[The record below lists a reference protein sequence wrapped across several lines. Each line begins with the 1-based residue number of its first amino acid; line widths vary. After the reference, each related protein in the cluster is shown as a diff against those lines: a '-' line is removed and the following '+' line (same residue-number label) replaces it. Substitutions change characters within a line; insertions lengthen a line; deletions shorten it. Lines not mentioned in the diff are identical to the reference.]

1 MKALCTILMCAF
13 IFAFNTPAQRT
24 TRRQLKTSA
33 TAITEKR
40 QAAYDTVATA
50 TDSAM
55 FAFSGYEKTLRSSTE
70 SFFVTNRSDSV
81 VSHLSVMITYL
92 DMKGRTLDSRTVESD
107 IDLQPQTTRRIDI
120 RSWDRQK
127 VFYYHLS
134 PVPRTATA
142 TPYRVDIRLI
152 AAMRRK

>member
-1 MKALCTILMCAF
+1 MKALATIILCAF
-13 IFAFNTPAQRT
+13 ILAFNTQAQRT
-24 TRRQLKTSA
+24 TRRQLKASS

-40 QAAYDTVATA
+40 PAAYDTVATVA
-50 TDSAM
+50 DSAM

-70 SFFVTNRSDSV
+70 SFFVSNHSDSI
-81 VSHLSVMITYL
+81 VSHLSFMITYL
-92 DMKGRTLDSRTVESD
+92 DMKGRTLDSRTVETD
-107 IDLQPQTTRRIDI
+107 IDLQPHATRRVDI

>member
-1 MKALCTILMCAF
+1 MRSLCAILLC
-13 IFAFNTPAQRT
+13 ILILVPETHAQRT
-24 TRRQLKTSA
+24 TRRQLKTSTSA
-33 TAITEKR
+33 MAKKLPV
-40 QAAYDTVATA
+40 AYDTVATA

-81 VSHLSVMITYL
+81 VSHLSVVITYL
-92 DMKGRTLDSRTVESD
+92 DMKGRTLDSRTVETG
-107 IDLQPQTTRRIDI
+107 IDLLPQTTRRVDI

-127 VFYYHLS
+127 VFYYYLS
-134 PVPRTATA
+134 PVPRSTTA